1 MTSNVNGTPV
11 EEEPMTALV
20 VPLGR
25 PWTAED
31 VSRLP
36 EDLHYELLD
45 GRLVVP
51 PAPLPIHQTI
61 SLRIISA
68 LSANSPDDVVITFAQ
83 SVLVDN
89 HSEPRPDVV
98 VTRIEG
104 ANRTP
109 VFAADV
115 LLVAE
120 VVSRS
125 SKSIDRDEKLR
136 LYARGRIPSYWI
148 IDPLGAKVLLTQ
160 FVLGAD
166 GTYRKLAET
175 NELITLDLP
184 WRVTLD
190 VPAWTRMRDHYREKG
205 VIG

>member
-1 MTSNVNGTPV
+1 MTSNVNGTPF

-68 LSANSPDDVVITFAQ
+68 LSANSPDDVVITFDQ

-109 VFAADV
+109 VFA
-115 LLVAE
+115 
-120 VVSRS
+120 
-125 SKSIDRDEKLR
+125 
-136 LYARGRIPSYWI
+136 
-148 IDPLGAKVLLTQ
+148 
-160 FVLGAD
+160 AD

>member
-1 MTSNVNGTPV
+1 MTSNVNGTPF

-68 LSANSPDDVVITFAQ
+68 LSANSPDDVVITFDQ

-160 FVLGAD
+160 FVLGAE
-166 GTYRKLAET
+166 GTYRQLAET

>member
-1 MTSNVNGTPV
+1 MTSNVNGTPF

-68 LSANSPDDVVITFAQ
+68 LSANSPDDVVITFDQ

-125 SKSIDRDEKLR
+125 SKFTDRDEKLR
-136 LYARGRIPSYWI
+136 LYARGGIPAYWI

-166 GTYRKLAET
+166 GTYCKLTET
-175 NELITLDLP
+175 SELVTLDLP
-184 WRVTLD
+184 WEVTLD
-190 VPAWTRMRDHYREKG
+190 VQAWTRMRDHYREKG

>member
-1 MTSNVNGTPV
+1 MTSKVSGDPF

-51 PAPLPIHQTI
+51 PAPMPIHQTI
-61 SLRIISA
+61 SLRLISA
-68 LSANSPDDVVITFAQ
+68 LSTNAPDDVVITFDQ

-98 VTRIEG
+98 ITRIEG

-125 SKSIDRDEKLR
+125 SKSADRDEKLR

-160 FVLGAD
+160 FVLDAD
-166 GTYRKLAET
+166 GTYRKRTET
-175 NELITLDLP
+175 TELVTLEVP
-184 WRVTLD
+184 WAVTLD
-190 VPAWTRMRDHYREKG
+190 VQAWTRTRDRYREKG
-205 VIG
+205 LIG